1 MSIQPIHLETTFARA
16 PTQASSQVNS
26 AARGQ
31 EAAQRITGTTTFNP
45 TVLTAGRWLL
55 LAGLF
60 FLITGDGPSTTVRLT
75 RWPTPL
81 PFLGWQW
88 LHVVL
93 IGAGAAC
100 MVAGGGVKS
109 WRLPQLRFLLTPLAV
124 LLGAFV
130 LSTAFS
136 EVHTLSAVALLSVVF
151 VVGSCYLLAVLLEDE
166 PLRTMVWPTIAVAM
180 LLLAVRVILWRRDE
194 GLDVVAYQV
203 LNNAWQGKLQLAW
216 VFNLFAPPLLAHA
229 MGESRRRHAVLYV
242 IAWAVTGVAT
252 YVLFSRMGSIV
263 FAVATFGVCIMNPG
277 QWRKVLVILV
287 LGAAIGAGLVARS
300 DRMSRYIVTTIL
312 RPDSNPGVEQ
322 RLGVWREAVR
332 LFQSRPITGTG
343 LGTYDEVT
351 YHLADTTAGPE
362 FRRQGW
368 HAHNVYLHVL
378 SETGILGIAAWCFFW
393 YAIVARLTSLWRHAH
408 GRDRLFV
415 AGALWA
421 VLAFLVLSM
430 TEVLIGA
437 RVHASLRM
445 NMAIGVVVVLGLQTT
460 VLEGLTRRENRIS
473 AGLSATD

>member
-1 MSIQPIHLETTFARA
+1 
-16 PTQASSQVNS
+16 
-26 AARGQ
+26 
-31 EAAQRITGTTTFNP
+31 
-45 TVLTAGRWLL
+45 
-55 LAGLF
+55 
-60 FLITGDGPSTTVRLT
+60 
-75 RWPTPL
+75 
-81 PFLGWQW
+81 
-88 LHVVL
+88 VL
-93 IGAGAAC
+93 IGVGAVC
-100 MVAGGGVKS
+100 MIAVGGVKS
-109 WRLPQLRFLLTPLAV
+109 WRLPHLRFLMTPLAM
-124 LLGAFV
+124 LLVAFV

-136 EVHTLSAVALLSVVF
+136 EVHTLSAIALLTVAF
-151 VVGSCYLLAVLLEDE
+151 IVGSCYLLAVLLEDE
-166 PLRTMVWPTIAVAM
+166 QLRTMAWPTIAVAI

-216 VFNLFAPPLLAHA
+216 VFNLFAPLLLAHA

-252 YVLFSRMGSIV
+252 YVLFSRMGSVV
-263 FAVATFGVCIMNPG
+263 FAVATFGVWIMNPG

-287 LGAAIGAGLVARS
+287 LGAVIGAGLVSRS
-300 DRMSRYIVTTIL
+300 DRMSRYVVTTIL
-312 RPDSNPGVEQ
+312 RPESNPGVEQ

-351 YHLADTTAGPE
+351 YQLADTTAGPE
-362 FRRQGW
+362 FRRKGW

-393 YAIVARLTSLWRHAH
+393 YAIVARLTSLWRNAH

-445 NMAIGVVVVLGLQTT
+445 NMALGLVAILGLQTT
-460 VLEGLTRRENRIS
+460 SMERLTRRGENRIS
-473 AGLSATD
+473 GLSSTD

>member
-1 MSIQPIHLETTFARA
+1 ML
-16 PTQASSQVNS
+16 
-26 AARGQ
+26 
-31 EAAQRITGTTTFNP
+31 
-45 TVLTAGRWLL
+45 
-55 LAGLF
+55 
-60 FLITGDGPSTTVRLT
+60 
-75 RWPTPL
+75 
-81 PFLGWQW
+81 
-88 LHVVL
+88 
-93 IGAGAAC
+93 
-100 MVAGGGVKS
+100 AGGGVKS

-124 LLGAFV
+124 LLGAFA

-136 EVHTLSAVALLSVVF
+136 EVHTLSATALLCVAF
-151 VVGSCYLLAVLLEDE
+151 IVGGCYLLAVLLEDE
-166 PLRTMVWPTIAVAM
+166 QLRTMVWPTIAVAM

-216 VFNLFAPPLLAHA
+216 VFNLFAPMLLAHA
-229 MGESRRRHAVLYV
+229 MGEQRRRHALLYV
-242 IAWAVTGVAT
+242 IGWAVTGVAT

-263 FAVATFGVCIMNPG
+263 FVVATFGVWIMNPG
-277 QWRKVLVILV
+277 QWRKVLLILV

-312 RPDSNPGVEQ
+312 RPESNPGVEQ

-351 YHLADTTAGPE
+351 YELADTTAGPE
-362 FRRQGW
+362 FRRKGW

-393 YAIVARLTSLWRHAH
+393 YAIVARLTSLWRHAD

-445 NMAIGVVVVLGLQTT
+445 NMAIGLVVVLGLQTT
-460 VLEGLTRRENRIS
+460 VMERLTRSGENRIS
-473 AGLSATD
+473 AGFSSAD